1 MNAIGSI
8 PIRLNDL
15 PTAEEAVRSFEERG
29 NRLTDFGLFGRDPLR
44 DNPDLVRQREDMFI
58 ENNPS
63 FGDIFGS
70 VACGNMAFLQEALLS
85 FINITKALAE
95 CV

>member
-1 MNAIGSI
+1 M
-8 PIRLNDL
+8 
-15 PTAEEAVRSFEERG
+15 PTTDEAVKSFEDRG
-29 NRLTDFGLFGRDPLR
+29 NNLTHFGVFGRDPLR
-44 DNPDLVRQREDMFI
+44 DNQDLLRQREDMFM

-63 FGDIFGS
+63 FGTIFGHA
-70 VACGNMAFLQEALLS
+70 ACGNMATLQEALLS